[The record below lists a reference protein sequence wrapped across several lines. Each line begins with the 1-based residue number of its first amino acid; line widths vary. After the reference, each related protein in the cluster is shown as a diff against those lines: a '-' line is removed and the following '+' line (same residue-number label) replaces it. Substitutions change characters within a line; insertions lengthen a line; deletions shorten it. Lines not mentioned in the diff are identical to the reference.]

1 MNFNRFIKKGFKNM
15 QYVYFS
21 YAAVL
26 PYNCSYVLKTGNS
39 E

>member
-1 MNFNRFIKKGFKNM
+1 M

-26 PYNCSYVLKTGNS
+26 PYNCSYMPNPARTNQGNPTIG
-39 E
+39 